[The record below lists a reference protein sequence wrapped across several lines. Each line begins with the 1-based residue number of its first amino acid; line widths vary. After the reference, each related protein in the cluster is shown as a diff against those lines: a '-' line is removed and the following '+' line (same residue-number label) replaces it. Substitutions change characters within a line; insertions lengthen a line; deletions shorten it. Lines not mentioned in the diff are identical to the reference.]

1 MLLQILSGLQKTK
14 KHFILVWKFDD
25 ITNKIIPFFP
35 SHFPKETLEGRGKK
49 YLITGVKAQDFQDWC
64 KVWN

>member
-14 KHFILVWKFDD
+14 KHFILVLKFDD

-35 SHFPKETLEGRGKK
+35 SHFSEGKIG
-49 YLITGVKAQDFQDWC
+49 GVKNILSL
-64 KVWN
+64 V